1 MREVRAKALVANPL
15 KPQLHPIELDCLVD
29 TGAVM
34 AMLPRDV
41 IEKLEIA
48 ITGKAIV
55 MLANDQAEA
64 MEIAGPLSITIGDR
78 KMHLD
83 CLVRP
88 LLVEP
93 LLGQRVLEGLDLD
106 LIVDCSRKTLTPRPE
121 SPAYPSFKL
130 KWRE

>member
-1 MREVRAKALVANPL
+1 MGEVRAKTLVANPL
-15 KPQLHPIELDCLVD
+15 KPQLNPIELDCLVN

-34 AMLPRDV
+34 VMLPHDV
-41 IEKLEIA
+41 IEKLEVA

-55 MLANDQAEA
+55 TLANDQAEE
-64 MEIAGPLSITIGDR
+64 MEMAGPLSMTIGDR

-83 CLVRP
+83 CLVGP

-93 LLGQRVLEGLDLD
+93 LLGQMVLEGLD
-106 LIVDCSRKTLTPRPE
+106 LIVDCSRKTLAPRPE

-130 KWRE
+130 K